1 MGTHYGDVIMGM
13 MASQI
18 TSLTI
23 VYSTVYSGADQRK
36 HQSSASLAF
45 VRGIHRGPVN
55 SPHKWPVTRKTFP
68 FDDVIMQ
75 THYYKS
81 LLVLWL
87 ENSPWGVGH
96 GSQLVV
102 ITIWVFTWSK
112 RIYVSIYL
120 LIAWTPNEL
129 RFTIWSAPVTR
140 PHMQINSIVMIFLFK
155 CHNFLRPSLDHIM
168 VWHCPSVQFLAC
180 KNSERIG
187 WFVFKFGMPVYL
199 GVPSIDVWSLWSYL
213 IKYPHHSL
221 INDYRIFG
229 VHDVIVLKSEP
240 SYKFRFYRIPIA
252 SSTLLLFLPGWTQF
266 WQDSHIIP
274 LPFLTAGTDAYGLGC
289 YVTVFPLG

>member
-55 SPHKWPVTRKTFP
+55 SPHKWPVTRKMFP

-75 THYYKS
+75 THCYKS

-96 GSQLVV
+96 GSQLAV
-102 ITIWVFTWSK
+102 IIIWVLTWSK

-140 PHMQINSIVMIFLFK
+140 PHMQMNSIVMIFF
-155 CHNFLRPSLDHIM
+155 I
-168 VWHCPSVQFLAC
+168 
-180 KNSERIG
+180 
-187 WFVFKFGMPVYL
+187 
-199 GVPSIDVWSLWSYL
+199 
-213 IKYPHHSL
+213 
-221 INDYRIFG
+221 
-229 VHDVIVLKSEP
+229 
-240 SYKFRFYRIPIA
+240 
-252 SSTLLLFLPGWTQF
+252 
-266 WQDSHIIP
+266 
-274 LPFLTAGTDAYGLGC
+274 
-289 YVTVFPLG
+289 